1 MHAGVGTLCR
11 VNLNESQE
19 TWQQN
24 NSSPFHSWKEPSK
37 AEWPHRVAQ
46 ATGCMILRSCGPR
59 KDVPLGVG
67 FPPLL
72 FHFSFSF
79 TFAAWAL
86 HSVLVRVL
94 LQPLSLDWQSSCW
107 SRADNLSEPSPLHL
121 VNGYSNLSTFRMGTF
136 QSSVTFIIHLLT

>member
-1 MHAGVGTLCR
+1 MIFFQGLPGGDWASQPVHAGVGTLCR

-19 TWQQN
+19 TWQEN
-24 NSSPFHSWKEPSK
+24 KFLSLPFLEGTIRGRVAPHSC
-37 AEWPHRVAQ
+37 AQ
-46 ATGCMILRSCGPR
+46 ATGCMILRSCGPH

-86 HSVLVRVL
+86 HSVLVRVCCF
-94 LQPLSLDWQSSCW
+94 SLCPWTGSAVAGWDSWAGQIILVS
-107 SRADNLSEPSPLHL
+107 LHL
-121 VNGYSNLSTFRMGTF
+121 S
-136 QSSVTFIIHLLT
+136 IW